1 MAQCCYNVIMLV
13 TGTQHGPLF
22 SLFTPLQCPQTQPV
36 QCFLNLSEIRLKVL
50 RAVIMPMS
58 CLHVYIYIYFV
69 WTLSKVQTLTRT
81 KVTMKVIRKEN
92 RKIIKLK
99 IFCLAD
105 LSGGQLS
112 VVCTEFIVSCF
123 KSSLLQVVEKHMFGY

>member
-1 MAQCCYNVIMLV
+1 MLV
-13 TGTQHGPLF
+13 TGTQHGPVF

-58 CLHVYIYIYFV
+58 CLHVCIYIDFV

-92 RKIIKLK
+92 REIIKLK
-99 IFCLAD
+99 IFCLSD

-112 VVCTEFIVSCF
+112 VQSLYIVSCF

>member
-1 MAQCCYNVIMLV
+1 MLV
-13 TGTQHGPLF
+13 TGTRHGPVF

-58 CLHVYIYIYFV
+58 CLHVCIYIYFV

-92 RKIIKLK
+92 REIIKLK
-99 IFCLAD
+99 IFCLSD

-112 VVCTEFIVSCF
+112 VQ
-123 KSSLLQVVEKHMFGY
+123 SLKFHVLNPRYYKLLKNICSVIELVYICLCCES